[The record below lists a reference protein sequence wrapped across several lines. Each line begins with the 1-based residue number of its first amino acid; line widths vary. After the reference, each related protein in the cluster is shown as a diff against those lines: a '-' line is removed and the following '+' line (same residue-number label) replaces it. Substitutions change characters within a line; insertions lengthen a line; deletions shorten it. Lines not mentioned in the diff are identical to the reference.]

1 MLKVQRLWILLSFC
15 AVSIDSDLFYAAES
29 DPISIE
35 CKTYIKGGIYEWLHN
50 NQKILTVNDKSGMTQ
65 KGNIPITSKV
75 RALGNL
81 LKISNL
87 QKGDSGQFVCKV
99 PGHPD
104 DVHTLHVISVSAS
117 PSGAW
122 LLSAPAELRCET
134 GQSSEAKT
142 EWLKNNEIVHSE
154 GVKTIKSVA
163 RSDEGRW
170 TCKITTE
177 DKRIFTKT
185 LDITVI
191 GLSGSQNVTARLGNS
206 ATLPCSLTPP
216 NLGSLRVVGGGWK
229 QMSGAQRKLCLPT
242 LNASAGLHWTA
253 EETHS
258 DCEPRVKG
266 LKGALSTNFSVT
278 VSHVGEDDAGQYI
291 CSLTFQQGEISTEV
305 TLQVSKGNKIDKP
318 DKRTPYNP
326 DKANQ
331 FWLHWKIWTWV
342 GVGVLA
348 FVIILLVVVLCCL
361 RNKRMKGRRK
371 RLKAVR
377 PPLTANDYCQ
387 CNRLARQPQRSSG
400 ERPLCTPQPH
410 RNSEKMEIKTTKG
423 RRTQHM

>member
-1 MLKVQRLWILLSFC
+1 
-15 AVSIDSDLFYAAES
+15 SDLFYAAES

-50 NQKILTVNDKSGMTQ
+50 NQKILTIKSNDL
-65 KGNIPITSKV
+65 V

-185 LDITVI
+185 LDIT
-191 GLSGSQNVTARLGNS
+191 NVTARLGNS

-278 VSHVGEDDAGQYI
+278 LLNTPNQTNPSKMCVITVL
-291 CSLTFQQGEISTEV
+291 LT
-305 TLQVSKGNKIDKP
+305 
-318 DKRTPYNP
+318 

-361 RNKRMKGRRK
+361 RNKRMK
-371 RLKAVR
+371 VR
-377 PPLTANDYCQ
+377 
-387 CNRLARQPQRSSG
+387 
-400 ERPLCTPQPH
+400 
-410 RNSEKMEIKTTKG
+410 
-423 RRTQHM
+423 